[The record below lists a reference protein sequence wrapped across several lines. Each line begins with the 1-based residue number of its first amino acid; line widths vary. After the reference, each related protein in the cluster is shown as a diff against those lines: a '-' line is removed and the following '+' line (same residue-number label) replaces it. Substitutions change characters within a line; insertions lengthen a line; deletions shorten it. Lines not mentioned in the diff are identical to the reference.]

1 LAQAPGQY
9 EKNIPDCSCCT
20 DDRY

>member
-1 LAQAPGQY
+1 VQAPAQH